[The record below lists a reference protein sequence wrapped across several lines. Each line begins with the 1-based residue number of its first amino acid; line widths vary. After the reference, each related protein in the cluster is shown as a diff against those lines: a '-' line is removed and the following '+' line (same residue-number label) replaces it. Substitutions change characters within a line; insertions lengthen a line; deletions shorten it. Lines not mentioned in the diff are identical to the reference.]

1 MSTGRPGKS
10 TGRVVISSCSL
21 AKVIAEPAKEIAP
34 TTSVKTIARRTQGS
48 SLCDS
53 SSSATS
59 AAAPPPT
66 PLKAATSWGIWVIF
80 TRREIGAAM
89 SEPMAM
95 AARIHGMLS
104 SSVERNTVTTA
115 MSAPAAPMRL
125 PRRALRGEASPRSAR
140 MKQTAAT
147 R

>member
-1 MSTGRPGKS
+1 MITGRPENT
-10 TGRVVISSCSL
+10 TGRVVMSSCSF
-21 AKVIAEPAKEIAP
+21 ANVTSEPEKDTAP
-34 TTSVKTIARRTQGS
+34 TSRVNTIATRTPGS
-48 SLCDS
+48 SVWGS

-66 PLKAATSWGIWVIF
+66 PLKRATSCGIWVIC
-80 TRREIGAAM
+80 TRRATGAAIA
-89 SEPMAM
+89 EPTAM
-95 AARIHGMLS
+95 APRIQGMLS
-104 SSVERNTVTTA
+104 SLDERKTVTTA

-125 PRRALRGEASPRSAR
+125 PRRAVFGELNPLSAR